1 MARKKKN
8 PDAEKLAESILN
20 TYQPESVEDMQD
32 VLKDVFGPLF
42 EKMLQGELNNN
53 LGMTPILKSQ
63 RNMTIDETVMA
74 IRRLKRALVK

>member
-1 MARKKKN
+1 MARKKRN

-42 EKMLQGELNNN
+42 EKRIQGELNNH

>member
-8 PDAEKLAESILN
+8 PDAEKLAES
-20 TYQPESVEDMQD
+20 
-32 VLKDVFGPLF
+32 
-42 EKMLQGELNNN
+42 
-53 LGMTPILKSQ
+53 ILKSQ